1 MLSAERLD
9 QLQKLAE
16 RKGRSLR
23 KEAENVGFG
32 RHWGIEFMR
41 DDTADRLEKWLLS
54 FPDKATR

>member
-41 DDTADRLEKWLLS
+41 DDTADRLEAWLNT
-54 FPDKATR
+54 FPDKVLR